1 MSQFAVFHIQKGTNS
16 TGGLDRHLDRVE
28 SSRENSF
35 PTADPNLIHLNKE
48 IDVGF
53 RGKISERRAER
64 IEKGYTKSRAIRK
77 DAVKHLSI
85 VLSGTH
91 EQMINLQKENRL
103 DDWVQKNQEWL
114 QHEFGSENLIK
125 LVLHLDEKT
134 PHLHAVVVPLTEDG
148 SLSAKKVMGGPAEM
162 SDRQTRY
169 AEAMSEFGL
178 SRGLKGSKVKHENA
192 QEYYKRINAAN
203 DLDNSPVNV
212 FNAVSK
218 AKELQ
223 GQVSALKTENS
234 ALERKFEAHRGNV
247 EKAQESVKI
256 RDKVFSLVQNNSIA
270 ELYRFVRELFLK
282 GEEKKKT
289 SEQVNRNEI
298 QRDRNRN
305 SKDRGR
311 GM

>member
-35 PTADPNLIHLNKE
+35 PTADPNLVDLNRE
-48 IDVGF
+48 IELGY
-53 RGKISERRAER
+53 RGTIAERRAER

-91 EQMINLQKENRL
+91 EQMVDLQKENRL

-148 SLSAKKVMGGPAEM
+148 SLSAKKVMGGPVEM

-169 AEAMSEFGL
+169 SEAMSEFGL

-223 GQVSALKTENS
+223 GQVNALKSENMR
-234 ALERKFEAHRGNV
+234 LERKFEAHRGNV
-247 EKAQESVKI
+247 ERAQESVKI
-256 RDKVFSLVQNNSIA
+256 RDKVFTLVQNNSIT

-289 SEQVNRNEI
+289 SDQVNRNEVKK
-298 QRDRNRN
+298 DRNRN
-305 SKDRGR
+305 SNDRGR

>member
-1 MSQFAVFHIQKGTNS
+1 VDLNREIELGYRGTI
-16 TGGLDRHLDRVE
+16 
-28 SSRENSF
+28 
-35 PTADPNLIHLNKE
+35 A
-48 IDVGF
+48 
-53 RGKISERRAER
+53 ERRAER

-91 EQMINLQKENRL
+91 EQMVDLQKENRL

-148 SLSAKKVMGGPAEM
+148 SLSAKKVMGGPVEM

-169 AEAMSEFGL
+169 SEAMSEFGL

-223 GQVSALKTENS
+223 GQVNALKSENMR
-234 ALERKFEAHRGNV
+234 LERKFEAHRGNV
-247 EKAQESVKI
+247 ERAQESVKI
-256 RDKVFSLVQNNSIA
+256 RDKVFTLVQNNSIT

-289 SEQVNRNEI
+289 SDQVNRNEVKK
-298 QRDRNRN
+298 DRNRN
-305 SKDRGR
+305 SNDRGR